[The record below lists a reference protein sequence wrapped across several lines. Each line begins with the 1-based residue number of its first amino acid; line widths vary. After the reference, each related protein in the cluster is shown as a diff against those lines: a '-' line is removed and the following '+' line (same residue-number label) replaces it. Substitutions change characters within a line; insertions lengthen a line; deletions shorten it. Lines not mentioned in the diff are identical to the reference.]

1 MSLILAVV
9 MVLGNCTSAMAM
21 ESEEFNVTNQETEN
35 LAGENKSAFQDAA
48 SDVESDSFLEVS
60 SLVED
65 KDASVSGDDS
75 VLFEDEMENETETE
89 TETETDTEDLT
100 EAKAETDPDINIE
113 PETQALSESETETGL
128 ETAESMDTAEVTME
142 TETES
147 LSDSG
152 YWDGGML
159 PIDTNSDLVYDNFT
173 YTVSED
179 KEVTITGYNG
189 SADNLTI
196 PEEIDGMPVTRIGFM
211 AFAECDS
218 LTSILCRRKFNSSKY
233 NSNDWAVCI
242 YLYRVFRRFN
252 H

>member
-1 MSLILAVV
+1 MKRKAMSLILAVV

-100 EAKAETDPDINIE
+100 EAKAETDPDNVASQKVLNKCGFE
-113 PETQALSESETETGL
+113 PNGKIGEEGPRFT
-128 ETAESMDTAEVTME
+128 
-142 TETES
+142 
-147 LSDSG
+147 
-152 YWDGGML
+152 
-159 PIDTNSDLVYDNFT
+159 VYN
-173 YTVSED
+173 
-179 KEVTITGYNG
+179 KLG
-189 SADNLTI
+189 
-196 PEEIDGMPVTRIGFM
+196 
-211 AFAECDS
+211 
-218 LTSILCRRKFNSSKY
+218 
-233 NSNDWAVCI
+233 
-242 YLYRVFRRFN
+242 
-252 H
+252 